1 VANTKKK
8 NQQEVAV
15 TAIVKGIKSGLSFPS
30 QNGDENLLRRLST
43 VGIRTLTDNTFAI
56 DKIEFKRG
64 LEKNTLEVVD
74 LFTNSEAGI
83 LPLLAERLE
92 NIVLEGRGDLA
103 IKQTK
108 VIIQAG
114 APNILAENFR
124 KFTENLNLGKT
135 VQTLIA
141 VA

>member
-1 VANTKKK
+1 S
-8 NQQEVAV
+8 
-15 TAIVKGIKSGLSFPS
+15 I
-30 QNGDENLLRRLST
+30 
-43 VGIRTLTDNTFAI
+43 GIRTLTDNTFGL
-56 DKIEFKRG
+56 DETEFKRG
-64 LEKNTLEVVD
+64 LEKNTREVFN
-74 LFTNSEAGI
+74 LFINSETGI

-108 VIIQAG
+108 VIIQSG

-124 KFTENLNLGKT
+124 KFTENLNLNTT